1 MNERVRTNRIKNLH
15 RLEARYVQA
24 KRSQFDRLALRW
36 MILAF
41 LLGAICVWLIQKWM
55 G

>member
-24 KRSQFDRLALRW
+24 KRSQFDRRAIRW
-36 MILAF
+36 VILAF
-41 LLGAICVWLIQKWM
+41 LLGALCVWLIQKSI